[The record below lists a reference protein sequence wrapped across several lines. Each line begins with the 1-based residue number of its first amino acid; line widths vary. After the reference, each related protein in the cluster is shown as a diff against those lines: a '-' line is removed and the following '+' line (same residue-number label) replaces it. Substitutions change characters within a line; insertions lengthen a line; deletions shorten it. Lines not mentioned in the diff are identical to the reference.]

1 MTKEKRDYLDSVIDQ
16 AVVKIPFGEITLELQ
31 VAEPEDRL
39 MIMAHVDAQPPEE
52 AEPELLDEWGAE
64 LMAMCLNAT
73 VMHMS
78 RPRTPKEWETLLL
91 SARAH
96 DHSDP
101 DQKLRHPVLGIS
113 RYLCGMANID
123 VLMEGKSEEIINA
136 AVEQARENLDERIKR
151 EEAAHTEA
159 DPLESVMEDQ
169 AQTNLDNAGG
179 N

>member
-1 MTKEKRDYLDSVIDQ
+1 MTKEKQDYLDNVIDH
-16 AVVKIPFGEITLELQ
+16 AVVKVPFGAITLEMR
-31 VAEPEDRL
+31 VAEPTARE

-52 AEPELLDEWGAE
+52 AAPELLDEWGAE

-78 RPRTPKEWETLLL
+78 RPRAPKEWETLLL

-96 DHSDP
+96 EHSDP

-123 VLMEGKSEEIINA
+123 VLMEGKSTEIINA
-136 AVEQARENLDERIKR
+136 AVQQAKENLDERVKR
-151 EEAAHTEA
+151 EDQAAAEA